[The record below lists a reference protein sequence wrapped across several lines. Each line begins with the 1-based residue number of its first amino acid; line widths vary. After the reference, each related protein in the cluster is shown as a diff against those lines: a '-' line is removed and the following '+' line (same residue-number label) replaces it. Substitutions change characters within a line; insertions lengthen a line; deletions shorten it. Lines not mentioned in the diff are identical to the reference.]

1 MKFREITFLNHPIL
15 GNLHLDFTD
24 ANGKAVE
31 TIILAGENGC
41 GKTIILNSLF
51 DFFNRRDGKAIEGVI
66 ELNSK
71 EISAIKA
78 KYNTPVA
85 KKLNN
90 DGDIL
95 TIKFSPDAYNPN
107 LYNKD
112 GHNIAASLI
121 LLNQDLNTLFGKVY
135 SDVEINFTP
144 QQIRSVTANDIDQCN
159 SKSEKSNVNLATS
172 ITQLLVDIK
181 ALDDAEIADW
191 VNSHTG
197 EIPPEEIKNSRMK
210 RFTNAFHS
218 IFPTKRFL
226 GIENKS
232 GEKVINFIEYNK
244 VMTIDKLSS
253 GEKQVVFRGSFLLK
267 NKKSNEGAYILID
280 EPEISLHPKWQL
292 EIMPFIKRLF
302 TNEVGVQTSQ
312 IIVATHSPFIIHNSN
327 RQNDKVVV
335 LQKNDNGE
343 IVVSQSPEFYSWGP
357 KEIVKE
363 AFNINVEFDKY
374 EKIIFVEGET
384 DEKYYNKALE
394 VFGYNKNKIHFEW
407 IGRNI
412 EKGKSEN
419 TGDKA
424 LNSAF
429 AFFMANKFMLK
440 TPMILLYD
448 CDTNKPDTDNAPL
461 FVRTMTYN
469 SSNNQYRRGVEN
481 LLALPNNFD
490 YDNFYSTNVKADEYG
505 AISIRKS
512 LNKTKLC
519 DHICNY
525 SNEELKFVLE
535 NLRLEIDKINAIKL

>member
-95 TIKFSPDAYNPN
+95 TLKFSPDAYNPN

-197 EIPPEEIKNSRMK
+197 EIPLEEIKNSRMK

-394 VFGYNKNKIHFEW
+394 VFGYNKKEIHFEW
-407 IGRNI
+407 IGRNV

-419 TGDKA
+419 TGDRA

-440 TPMILLYD
+440 TPTILLYD

-490 YDNFYSTNVKADEYG
+490 YDNFYSTNEKADEYG
-505 AISIRKS
+505 AVSIRKS

-525 SNEELKFVLE
+525 SNEELKSVLE

>member
-1 MKFREITFLNHPIL
+1 MKFRNITFHNHPIL

-24 ANGKAVE
+24 ANGNTVD

-41 GKTIILNSLF
+41 GKTSILNAIF
-51 DFFNRRDGKAIEGVI
+51 NFFNKELDKKLSGEI
-66 ELNSK
+66 ELSCSEVSMLK
-71 EISAIKA
+71 QKFQTPLA
-78 KYNTPVA
+78 KQ
-85 KKLNN
+85 LR
-90 DGDIL
+90 DEGDVVSVEF
-95 TIKFSPDAYNPN
+95 KREAHSPE
-107 LYNKD
+107 LYKD
-112 GHNIAASLI
+112 GQSLASSIVLMRQDY
-121 LLNQDLNTLFGKVY
+121 NQYFGKIY
-135 SDVEINFTP
+135 SDVEINFRPNMIT
-144 QQIRSVTANDIDQCN
+144 SVTGYNIDQN
-159 SKSEKSNVNLATS
+159 VSSSIKSNSNIATE
-172 ITQLLVDIK
+172 ITQLLIDIK
-181 ALDDAEIADW
+181 SRDDADLADW
-191 VNSHTG
+191 VNANSG
-197 EIPPEEIKNSRMK
+197 LVPPESIKNIRMK

-218 IFPTKRFL
+218 IFENKRFK
-226 GIENKS
+226 GVENESGVKVVTFEEYGKKMPIEN
-232 GEKVINFIEYNK
+232 
-244 VMTIDKLSS
+244 LSS
-253 GEKQVVFRGSFLLK
+253 GEKQIVFRGGFLLK
-267 NKKSNEGAYILID
+267 DQKIKEGAYVLID
-280 EPEISLHPKWQL
+280 EPEVSLHPKWQL

-302 TNEVGVQTSQ
+302 TNEDGIQTSQ

-335 LQKNDNGE
+335 LQKNNNGE

-407 IGRNI
+407 IGRNV

-419 TGDKA
+419 TGDRA

-440 TPMILLYD
+440 TPTILLYD

-490 YDNFYSTNVKADEYG
+490 YDNFYSTNEKADEYG
-505 AISIRKS
+505 AVSIHKS

-525 SNEELKFVLE
+525 SNEELKSVLE
-535 NLRLEIDKINAIKL
+535 NLRLEIDKIITI

>member
-292 EIMPFIKRLF
+292 EIMQFIKGLF
-302 TNEVGVQTSQ
+302 TNDTGVQTSQ
-312 IIVATHSPFIIHNSN
+312 IIVATHSPFIIHNGN
-327 RQNDKVVV
+327 RQSDKVIV

-343 IVVSQSPEFYSWGP
+343 ITASQSPEFYSWGP
-357 KEIVKE
+357 KEVVKE

-384 DEKYYNKALE
+384 DEKYYNKALD
-394 VFGYNKNKIHFEW
+394 VFGYNKNDIHFEW

-424 LNSAF
+424 LNSALG
-429 AFFMANKFMLK
+429 FFMANKFMLK
-440 TPMILLYD
+440 GPMILLYD
-448 CDTNKPDTDNAPL
+448 CDTNKPETDYAPL

-469 SSNNQYRRGVEN
+469 SGNNQYRRGVEN
-481 LLALPNNFD
+481 LLVLPDSFD
-490 YDNFYSTNVKADEYG
+490 YDSFYSICKKTDDYG
-505 AISIRKS
+505 AESIRKS
-512 LNKTKLC
+512 LNKTQLC
-519 DHICNY
+519 DHICSY
-525 SNEELKFVLE
+525 PNEKLISILD
-535 NLRLEIDKINAIKL
+535 NLRLEIDKIFAI

>member
-1 MKFREITFLNHPIL
+1 MKFRKITFHNHPIL

-24 ANGKAVE
+24 ANGNTAD

-41 GKTIILNSLF
+41 GKTSILDAIFN
-51 DFFNRRDGKAIEGVI
+51 FFNKEHDKELSGEI
-66 ELNSK
+66 ELSYSEVSMLK
-71 EISAIKA
+71 QKIQTPIA
-78 KYNTPVA
+78 KQLRDEGDVVSVEFKREAHSPELYKNGQSLASSIVLMRQDYNQ
-85 KKLNN
+85 
-90 DGDIL
+90 
-95 TIKFSPDAYNPN
+95 Y
-107 LYNKD
+107 
-112 GHNIAASLI
+112 
-121 LLNQDLNTLFGKVY
+121 FGKIY
-135 SDVEINFTP
+135 SDVEINFRPNMITS
-144 QQIRSVTANDIDQCN
+144 ITSHNIDQNINN
-159 SKSEKSNVNLATS
+159 SVKSNSNIATD
-172 ITQLLVDIK
+172 ITQLLIDIK
-181 ALDDAEIADW
+181 SRDDADLADW
-191 VNSHTG
+191 VNANSG
-197 EIPPEEIKNSRMK
+197 LVPPESIKCIRMK

-218 IFPTKRFL
+218 IFENKRFK
-226 GIENKS
+226 GVENESGVKVVTFEEHGKTISIEN
-232 GEKVINFIEYNK
+232 
-244 VMTIDKLSS
+244 LSS
-253 GEKQVVFRGSFLLK
+253 GEKQIVFRGGFLLK
-267 NKKSNEGAYILID
+267 DKKSKEGAYVLVD

-407 IGRNI
+407 IGRNV

-448 CDTNKPDTDNAPL
+448 CDTNKPETDNAPL

-469 SSNNQYRRGVEN
+469 SSNNQYRKGVEN
-481 LLALPNNFD
+481 LLVLPENFD
-490 YDNFYSTNVKADEYG
+490 YESFYSISEKSDDYG
-505 AISIRKS
+505 AVSIHKS

-519 DHICNY
+519 DTICDY
-525 SNEELKFVLE
+525 SNDKLMAVLDNLKS
-535 NLRLEIDKINAIKL
+535 EIDKIITI